1 MNNGTIDLQRNGF
14 IATLVI
20 NRPAKLNALTPEMLE
35 QLLAHCHTLETD
47 SEIRVVLLTSASE
60 KAFCVGADIH
70 RWTSLSALDMWR
82 NWIRRGHQAFDALAQ
97 LPQPV
102 IALLH
107 GLAYGGGLELA
118 ATADIRICSAEAQ
131 MALPETGL
139 ATVPGW
145 SGTQRL
151 TALLGRSLV
160 KELVF
165 TGEPLDA
172 QRALSCGLVNR
183 VVARRRYTTP
193 DCNWH
198 NVSPSVLPLQCR
210 SPSRLLMPEKV
221 LLWPRRLKH
230 WLALFPPRLKMLM
243 KAVRHLLRSVNRTF
257 RHADRLLQGKKDNE
271 YDNLC
276 SPNAFFISA
285 NNDKTR
291 GLCTGIFLIGY
302 SIGTGSITTMAK
314 AGANYGVS
322 LMWAVALSC
331 IVTWFLIRI
340 YGRYASVTGERALTA
355 FRRHIHPG
363 VAMLFLIGLTVAVS
377 GSIMG
382 VMGILADVMATWS
395 TTWFSGGISAL
406 AWLSRWSL

>member
-183 VVARRRYTTP
+183 VVAREALH
-193 DCNWH
+193 DAG
-198 NVSPSVLPLQCR
+198 LQ
-210 SPSRLLMPEKV
+210 
-221 LLWPRRLKH
+221 
-230 WLALFPPRLKMLM
+230 LA
-243 KAVRHLLRSVNRTF
+243 
-257 RHADRLLQGKKDNE
+257 Q
-271 YDNLC
+271 
-276 SPNAFFISA
+276 
-285 NNDKTR
+285 
-291 GLCTGIFLIGY
+291 
-302 SIGTGSITTMAK
+302 
-314 AGANYGVS
+314 
-322 LMWAVALSC
+322 
-331 IVTWFLIRI
+331 RI
-340 YGRYASVTGERALTA
+340 AQRA
-355 FRRHIHPG
+355 P
-363 VAMLFLIGLTVAVS
+363 VAVQIAKQVIDA
-377 GSIMG
+377 G
-382 VMGILADVMATWS
+382 
-395 TTWFSGGISAL
+395 
-406 AWLSRWSL
+406 